1 MNHIDILDNEIA
13 INGNVLTFPMSYAE
27 VRSVFGDA
35 RIQKD
40 KRNWNYYIYDK
51 LGLYFREG
59 NVEWLEKQQ
68 AYKDADH
75 IITSV
80 YLYVAGDPIDAGIR
94 PARHYVGNVTFFGKK
109 KEHNILNRFLG
120 CYQDYIRTADGN
132 LEMAHIGAYVG
143 GRDDDSNYAGD
154 RFLKSLNIVYKPRK
168 PKTPQN
174 YVIQNTDEKCLVFDT
189 FNFKLAVI
197 NELMYEQETLKPYF
211 DIYEFMEFKKVHW
224 DLETGE
230 NVGAAVQF
238 FKDLPIPAT
247 YADKVTTIYMDGGNE
262 IYLNIAPL
270 WDGEDD
276 RFDIDN
282 LTERELR
289 QFPNLKSMTVITTE
303 LEKLQKICGN
313 CGIEVSLL

>member
-13 INGNVLTFPMSYAE
+13 INGNILTFPMSYAE
-27 VRSVFGDA
+27 VKSAFGDA

-94 PARHYVGNVTFFGKK
+94 PALRYFGNVTFFGKK

-120 CYQDYIRTADGN
+120 CYQDCIRTADGN
-132 LEMAHIGAYVG
+132 LEMAHVGAYVG
-143 GRDDDSNYAGD
+143 GRDDDPNYAGD

-168 PKTPQN
+168 PKTLQN

-197 NELMYEQETLKPYF
+197 NELMYEQEILKPYF
-211 DIYEFMEFKKVHW
+211 DIYEFMEFKKAHW

-230 NVGAAVQF
+230 NVEAAVQF

-276 RFDIDN
+276 RFDIN
-282 LTERELR
+282 KLTETELR